1 MSTIKV
7 PVINEAPNTI
17 TVTFPSEYSVSFEA
31 ANPDGLPTHTSVGG
45 PGVLGGPEFVNLLQR
60 ANSGLSG
67 VGQTGYAVEQ
77 FQLAQYPN
85 HTFYSFKNFTT
96 GAKNVVAFNTTLATT
111 AAVPTGLSGGT
122 GAIAGATAGASG
134 ATSIAQT
141 FSTPMTDTVGASFV
155 WGGDATVLGSVT
167 SGQGTTAMK
176 FTAAKGAS
184 GVTGNITMT
193 VTNEMGNVVIS
204 KSVFKLTT

>member
-31 ANPDGLPTHTSVGG
+31 ANPDGVPGHCQTGG
-45 PGVLGGPEFVNLLQR
+45 PGILGSPEYVNFLQR
-60 ANSGLSG
+60 NLGIGLSG
-67 VGQTGYAVEQ
+67 TGQTGYTGEQ

-96 GAKNVVAFNTTLATT
+96 GAKNIVAFNTATPTT

-122 GAIAGATAGASG
+122 GAIAGATSGASG
-134 ATSIAQT
+134 ATSVAKT
-141 FSTPMTDTVGASFV
+141 FSTPMTDAGAATFT
-155 WGGDATVLGSVT
+155 WGGTAIGAIT

-176 FTAAKGAS
+176 FTVGTAT
-184 GVTGNITMT
+184 GVKTVTMT
-193 VTNEMGNVVIS
+193 VVNELGNTVVTS
-204 KSVFKLTT
+204 SNFTVS